1 MDEIIKNKLEN
12 GQYCYEIRAARN
24 HLSEEQAFEWLAENM
39 GVNSKYMFLHQHK
52 KKA

>member
-1 MDEIIKNKLEN
+1 MEQRIQEKVQN
-12 GQYCYEIRAARN
+12 GKYCYEYRAARN